1 MTLLLAR
8 GAEMRNRFNQSAFE
22 KSPKAKWVKPAVRQ
36 LRAGAAE
43 VNGGGVDDG
52 DPGTANNNS

>member
-1 MTLLLAR
+1 MS
-8 GAEMRNRFNQSAFE
+8 NRFEQSAFE

-43 VNGGGVDDG
+43 AGTGSADDG
-52 DPGTANNNS
+52 DPGTALDNS

>member
-1 MTLLLAR
+1 MC
-8 GAEMRNRFNQSAFE
+8 NIFQ

-43 VNGGGVDDG
+43 FNAGAVDDG
-52 DPGTANNNS
+52 DPGVALTNS

>member
-1 MTLLLAR
+1 
-8 GAEMRNRFNQSAFE
+8 MRNEFEQSAFN

-43 VNGGGVDDG
+43 VNTGAVDDG
-52 DPGTANNNS
+52 DPGSALNNS

>member
-1 MTLLLAR
+1 
-8 GAEMRNRFNQSAFE
+8 MRNRFNQSAFE